1 MKSITRYFLIA
12 IAVIVIGIITKPS
25 ESKHRAKL
33 TNEITRHNLG
43 GFARELRSHRQ
54 MTGSKLTKSE
64 YVKENFDVTIDDY
77 LIFSIGKMRS
87 KETGK
92 EANVSIAGF
101 GFIYTK

>member
-1 MKSITRYFLIA
+1 MKPITRYFLIA
-12 IAVIVIGIITKPS
+12 VAVIVIGIITKPS

-33 TNEITRHNLG
+33 TNELTRHNLG
-43 GFARELRSHRQ
+43 DYGRELHSYRQ

-77 LIFSIGKMRS
+77 VIFSFGKMKS

-92 EANVSIAGF
+92 EATVSIAGF
-101 GFIYTK
+101 GYIYMK